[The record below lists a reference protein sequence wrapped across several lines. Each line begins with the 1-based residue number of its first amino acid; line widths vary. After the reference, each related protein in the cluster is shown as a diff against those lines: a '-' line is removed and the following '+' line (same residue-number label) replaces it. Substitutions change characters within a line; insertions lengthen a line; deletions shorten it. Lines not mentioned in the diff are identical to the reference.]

1 MKAEDFNK
9 PDRELMKSE
18 LDELI
23 KEARAKILPIFQ
35 ILSDDELKSL
45 IKSVEEVKGD
55 KQVIIHRPKFYE
67 VLSKNKITL
76 EELRKI

>member
-1 MKAEDFNK
+1 MTAEDFNK

-23 KEARAKILPIFQ
+23 KEARAKILPVFQ

-55 KQVIIHRPKFYE
+55 KQVRSVYCDFTKLPGDPGA
-67 VLSKNKITL
+67 
-76 EELRKI
+76 RR

>member
-1 MKAEDFNK
+1 MTAEDFAK
-9 PDRELMKSE
+9 PDRELMKHE

-23 KEARAKILPIFQ
+23 KEAREKIKPVFQ
-35 ILSDDELKSL
+35 ILSDQELKSL

-55 KQVIIHRPKFYE
+55 RQVIINRPKFYD
-67 VLSKNKITL
+67 VLSKNNITL